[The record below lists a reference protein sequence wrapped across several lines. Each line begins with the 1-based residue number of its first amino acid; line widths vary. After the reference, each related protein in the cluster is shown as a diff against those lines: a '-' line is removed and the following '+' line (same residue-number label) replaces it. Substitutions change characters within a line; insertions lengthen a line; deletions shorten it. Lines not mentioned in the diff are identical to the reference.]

1 MQAGALSK
9 TIFPSL
15 PGLLTSKP
23 VVVLTN
29 ASTASASEVLAG
41 ALHGNGRYAL
51 HVTAILLHTA
61 AGGLPTLACM

>member
-1 MQAGALSK
+1 MLLTESFVVQAGALSK

-41 ALHGNGRYAL
+41 ALHGNGR
-51 HVTAILLHTA
+51 
-61 AGGLPTLACM
+61 

>member
-1 MQAGALSK
+1 MQAAETTTRPATLLTESFVVQAGALSK

-29 ASTASASEVLAG
+29 ASTASASEVLTG
-41 ALHGNGRYAL
+41 ALHGNGR
-51 HVTAILLHTA
+51 
-61 AGGLPTLACM
+61 